1 MTPPHTIAEDPFPD
15 TPPPVSET
23 PLSGP
28 APAGSAPR
36 RETWVEFLA
45 SNRLAIYTLSGL
57 GIATLIGTI
66 VPQRG
71 PGLTEQQYA
80 DLIAKGGVFAV
91 ADKLGLYEVFHS
103 PWFLALVL
111 ILCVNLIVCTITRIE
126 HIVKPDYTKG
136 IALGPKLLS
145 RFGKQYHVPNAAP
158 DDAAVRRLFR
168 FRRRAEIDGDRYYYR
183 ETGRIKRYSVVIIHI
198 AILIV
203 CGAAIASKNLIIDGS
218 MMIPTGEEADF
229 VALRKAG
236 GFRLPFAVRC
246 DDFAVEFY
254 EGIERPKTF
263 RSVLTFLPEQ
273 GEPWT
278 TPLLVNEP
286 AKYGGFRFYQA
297 SYGPVGPRPKIRVTR
312 RADAQVIWDRT
323 MLLQKPYTMTDGSG
337 GVFGVVSML
346 PDKDGQGPA
355 AMILEAH
362 ADAPE
367 QEFWIYKHQP
377 EIEAAREST
386 LTYEFVG
393 AEMGGYYTGIMV
405 SRNDAFPVLLFGCF
419 LGFLGVLINFFLPHR
434 RTILRVGPEGVVI
447 AGSDS
452 RGILMLEERLETLR
466 DMVSAGKPD

>member
-15 TPPPVSET
+15 TPPPVSEAPTSAPGT
-23 PLSGP
+23 PRP
-28 APAGSAPR
+28 EPR
-36 RETWVEFLA
+36 RETWIEFLA

-57 GIATLIGTI
+57 GVATLIGTI

-80 DLIAKGGVFAV
+80 DLIAKGGVFTV

-145 RFGKQYHVPNAAP
+145 RFGKQYHVQNAAP

-254 EGIERPKTF
+254 EGTERPRTF
-263 RSVLTFLPEQ
+263 RSVLTFLPE
-273 GEPWT
+273 
-278 TPLLVNEP
+278 
-286 AKYGGFRFYQA
+286 
-297 SYGPVGPRPKIRVTR
+297 
-312 RADAQVIWDRT
+312 
-323 MLLQKPYTMTDGSG
+323 
-337 GVFGVVSML
+337 
-346 PDKDGQGPA
+346 
-355 AMILEAH
+355 
-362 ADAPE
+362 
-367 QEFWIYKHQP
+367 
-377 EIEAAREST
+377 
-386 LTYEFVG
+386 
-393 AEMGGYYTGIMV
+393 
-405 SRNDAFPVLLFGCF
+405 
-419 LGFLGVLINFFLPHR
+419 
-434 RTILRVGPEGVVI
+434 
-447 AGSDS
+447 
-452 RGILMLEERLETLR
+452 
-466 DMVSAGKPD
+466 

>member
-15 TPPPVSET
+15 TTPPVSQT
-23 PLSGP
+23 PPS
-28 APAGSAPR
+28 APGSPRPEPR
-36 RETWVEFLA
+36 RETWIEFLA
-45 SNRLAIYTLSGL
+45 SNRLAIYTISGL

-136 IALGPKLLS
+136 IALGPKMLS
-145 RFGKQYHVPNAAP
+145 RFGKQYHVAGTIP
-158 DDAAVRRLFR
+158 DDDTVRRLFR
-168 FRRRAEIDGDRYYYR
+168 FRRRAEFEDDRYYYR

-254 EGIERPKTF
+254 EGTERPKTF
-263 RSVLTFLPEQ
+263 RSVLTFIPEQ

-286 AKYGGFRFYQA
+286 AKFGGFRFYQA

-312 RADAQVIWDRT
+312 RADGQAIWDRT

-377 EIEAAREST
+377 EVEAAREST

-434 RTILRVGPEGVVI
+434 RTIVRVGAEGVVI

-466 DMVSAGKPD
+466 DEFAATKPA